1 MHISYWVYTSLSD
14 VHPVTRSAASPAVS
28 FARDPPFR
36 HVWTSPCFMLFHP
49 VVPRY
54 FFLYNSIY
62 LPGFPLYMAA
72 DTAETRGWTWPGVLL
87 ATCENENEN
96 VNKECISTVQLVYTV
111 LALDARVPVPDMLS
125 RPRARCSPPR

>member
-1 MHISYWVYTSLSD
+1 MFTPLPAPLRLLLSRSLATLHSD
-14 VHPVTRSAASPAVS
+14 MSGLPLASCY
-28 FARDPPFR
+28 FI
-36 HVWTSPCFMLFHP
+36 P

-125 RPRARCSPPR
+125 HRRARCSPPR